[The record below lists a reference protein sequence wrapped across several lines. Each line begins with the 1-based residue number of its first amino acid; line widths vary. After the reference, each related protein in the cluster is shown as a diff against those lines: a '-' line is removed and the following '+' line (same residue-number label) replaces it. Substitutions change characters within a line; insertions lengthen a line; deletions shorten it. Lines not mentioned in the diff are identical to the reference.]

1 VKGTRTLLRLGLRLD
16 RVRLIVWVLVIGLT
30 PMITAAQYKK
40 LYPTA
45 HDLQGVSS
53 VVSNASLE
61 ALAGPLFQVPSG
73 GVSIGSLTAW
83 KIGVFNFILV
93 AVMSIL
99 TVVRHSRTEEETGRL
114 ELVGS
119 TVVGRY
125 APLSAAL
132 ALALLADA
140 AAAVLTTLGLLGV
153 GMPAPG
159 SVALGLAT
167 GLSGLVFAA
176 VAAVAAQLTQ
186 SGRGANSIGFA
197 VLGAAYLLRALG
209 DTGPTWLSWISPLG
223 WALRIRAFA
232 GEVWWVA
239 LLSVALAAIVGYA
252 GYALVSRRDVGAGL
266 LPERPAP
273 AQAAPSL
280 RSPWALAW
288 RLQAGTLI
296 GWVIAMALA
305 GAVLGGAA
313 KGISNFTAN
322 QQLSDMLA
330 RMGGT
335 KGLVDAYLGAA
346 GGIVGF
352 VAACYTVQ
360 ATLRLRAEESAGHVE
375 PLLATGI
382 SRARYA
388 LSHLVFALLGT
399 AVILAVSGLGAGLAY
414 GVQIRDVGG
423 QVGRL
428 LAATMV
434 QLPATWVLA
443 GLGAALFGLVPRFAA
458 LAWAGLVACV
468 ALFELG
474 ALLGLSQWIV
484 DASPFAHVPKLP
496 GATFTAMPL
505 VWLTVVAV
513 ALGAAG
519 LVGFRRR
526 DIG

>member
-1 VKGTRTLLRLGLRLD
+1 MRGTRALLRLGLRLD
-16 RVRLIVWVLVIGLT
+16 RVRLTVWVLLVGLT

-40 LYPTA
+40 LYPTEK
-45 HDLQGVSS
+45 DLQSVSG
-53 VVSNASLE
+53 VVSNVSLE
-61 ALAGPLFQVPSG
+61 ALAGPLFQGPSG
-73 GVSIGSLTAW
+73 GVTIGGLTAW
-83 KIGVFNFILV
+83 KIGVFDFILV

-140 AAAVLTTLGLLGV
+140 AIAVLTTLGLLGV
-153 GMPAPG
+153 GLPAAG

-167 GLSGLVFAA
+167 GLSGVVFVA

-186 SGRGANSIGFA
+186 SARGAHAVAFG

-223 WALRIRAFA
+223 WALRTRAFG
-232 GEVWWVA
+232 GEVWWVP
-239 LLSVALAAIVGYA
+239 LLSVALAVVLGYA
-252 GYALVSRRDVGAGL
+252 GYALVTRRDVGAGL

-273 AQAAPSL
+273 AKAAPSL

-296 GWVIAMALA
+296 GWVIAMALT

-313 KGISNFTAN
+313 KGISNFTGN

-335 KGLVDAYLGAA
+335 KALVNGYLGAVM
-346 GGIVGF
+346 GIVGF
-352 VAACYTVQ
+352 VAAIYTVQ

-382 SRARYA
+382 GRTRLA

-399 AVILAVSGLGAGLAY
+399 AVILAVSGLGAGLVY
-414 GVQIRDVGG
+414 GVQIHDVGG
-423 QVGRL
+423 QLGRL
-428 LAATMV
+428 LAASMV

-443 GLGAALFGLVPRFAA
+443 GLGVALFGLVPRFTA
-458 LAWAGLVACV
+458 LAWAGLVACAV
-468 ALFELG
+468 LFELG
-474 ALLGLSQWIV
+474 ALLGLNQWIV

-505 VWLTVVAV
+505 VWLTLVAV

-519 LVGFRRR
+519 LAGFRRR